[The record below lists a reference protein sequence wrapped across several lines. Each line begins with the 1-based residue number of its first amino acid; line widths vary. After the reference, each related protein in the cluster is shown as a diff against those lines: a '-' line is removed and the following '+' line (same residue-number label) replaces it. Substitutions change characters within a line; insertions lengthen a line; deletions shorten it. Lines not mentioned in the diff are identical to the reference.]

1 MILEIDEGKKL
12 HELRELFSHVNLFS
26 SKKLNLSLVFLDL
39 AQKNLFK
46 SGTYAYERISSVR
59 K

>member
-39 AQKNLFK
+39 AQK
-46 SGTYAYERISSVR
+46 TYLKVVPMLMKEFHQ
-59 K
+59 